1 MVKKE
6 TKSSKPR
13 RFYSRRG
20 IVHIC
25 FAGSHWAPQDGKTTE
40 FRTDKPVT
48 RVAVAADGESL
59 TVSQSINRKKATSET
74 WVTVIIPRKKRVSK
88 VEKFRAAA
96 YTQLTRQLTGGAIA
110 A

>member
-25 FAGSHWAPQDGKTTE
+25 FAGSHWTSKAGETTG
-40 FRTDKPVT
+40 FRLDRPVT

-59 TVSQSINRKKATSET
+59 TVSQSINRKKATQET
-74 WVTVIIPRKKRVSK
+74 WVTVVIPRKKRVSK

-96 YTQLTRQLTGGAIA
+96 YTQLTRQLQA
-110 A
+110 AA